1 MLQAI
6 QPINGQNTEVLEIPA
21 PACGPNQVLIANT
34 CSLVSAGTEKS
45 VVTLAKKSLI
55 AKARQRPDH
64 VRRVLQKVRQEG
76 LVSTIQQVRI
86 KLDQPVPLGYSSAGV
101 VLEVGPRVQAFR
113 RGDRVASN
121 GAHAGIVAVGQNLVA
136 HVPESVPFEHACYAV
151 VGSIALQGIRLA
163 QVGIGSVV
171 GVIGLGLIGQ
181 LAVMLLKA
189 AGCTVLG
196 IDLETSKCALARSLG
211 ADWAGTEG
219 FAEAVATHSHG
230 YGADAV
236 LIAASA
242 GSNAPLELAAGA
254 ARQKGRVVA
263 VGAVGM
269 DVPRREFYPK
279 ELELV
284 VSCSYG
290 PGRYDPLYEDSGYD
304 YPYAYVRWTE
314 QRNIQAVLD
323 LMGAGQLDVGL
334 LTTHRYPIERAA
346 DAYAM
351 IEAGDERG
359 IGVVLTY
366 PEQTSAKPVRRVA
379 IGGEKGRHS
388 KVSGSVTG
396 VGFIG
401 AGNFASAVLLPALS
415 RQQGIALR
423 GLCSAGGLSARTAAG
438 RHGFSY
444 ASSDAAEI
452 LHDPEVDA
460 VFIATRQNLHAR
472 LLLDALRAGKHVFVE
487 KPLALKVEELEK
499 LETYL
504 AEVGSAGPVWTV
516 GFNRRFAPA
525 ASAIRDHFRGGEG
538 PMTAIYRFNA
548 GDISAE
554 HWTQDEEVGGGRLV
568 GEACHAVDLLS
579 FLIGS
584 VPSRVHAEAVGAAGG
599 LRVTSDRCALTLRHA
614 DGSVSSIL
622 YTAGGD
628 KAFNKERVELYGA
641 SRVGVIEDFHRV
653 ELVRNGRRTIKK
665 FRGQDKGH
673 RQEIAAFLAAI
684 RAGGTMP
691 IPAAELLATS
701 YSTLGAMESLRTGL
715 PIDLALAYGSNP
727 GNQEPTGLSHPTSLQ
742 PEQLSETCIVATLTP
757 EVPVQ

>member
-1 MLQAI
+1 MKDGLPMQQVV
-6 QPINGQNTEVLEIPA
+6 QPINGDATEVVEIPA
-21 PACGPNQVLIANT
+21 PVCGPNRVLIANT
-34 CSLVSAGTEKS
+34 CSLISAGTEKG
-45 VVTLAKKSLI
+45 VVTLAKKSLM

-76 LVSTIQQVRI
+76 LVSTIQQVLI
-86 KLDQPVPLGYSSAGV
+86 KLDQPMPLGYSSAGV
-101 VLEVGPRVQAFR
+101 VLEVGQGVRAFR
-113 RGDRVASN
+113 PGDRVASN
-121 GAHAGIVAVGQNLVA
+121 GAHAGVVAVAQNLVG
-136 HVPESVPFEHACYAV
+136 HVPDNVPFENACYAV
-151 VGSIALQGIRLA
+151 VGSIALEGIRLA

-196 IDLETSKCALARSLG
+196 IDLETSKCTLARTLG
-211 ADWAGTEG
+211 ADWAEPEG
-219 FAEAVATHSHG
+219 FTEAIAARSLG

-236 LIAASA
+236 LIAASTL
-242 GSNAPLELAAGA
+242 SNAPLELAARS

-269 DVPRREFYPK
+269 NVPRREFYPK

-290 PGRYDPLYEDSGYD
+290 PGRYDPSYEDGGYD

-323 LMGAGQLDVGL
+323 LMGTGQLDVRM

-346 DAYAM
+346 DAYSM
-351 IEAGDERG
+351 IGAGAEKA

-366 PEQTSAKPVRRVA
+366 PEHASAKPVRRVA
-379 IGGEKGRHS
+379 IGGEKGRPS
-388 KVSGSVTG
+388 KASGSVIG

-415 RQQGIALR
+415 RQEGIALR

-438 RHGFSY
+438 RHGFAY
-444 ASSDAAEI
+444 ACSDVTEV
-452 LHDPEVDA
+452 LRDPDVDA
-460 VFIATRQNLHAR
+460 VFIATRHDLHASQ
-472 LLLDALRAGKHVFVE
+472 LLDALRAGKHVFVE
-487 KPLALKVEELEK
+487 KPLALNVEELEE

-525 ASAIRDHFRGGEG
+525 ASAVRDHFRGGEE

-548 GDISAE
+548 GDISPE
-554 HWTQDEEVGGGRLV
+554 HWTQNEEVGGGRLV

-584 VPSRVHAEAVGAAGG
+584 VPSRVHAEAVGAVAG

-684 RAGGTMP
+684 RAGGPMP
-691 IPAAELLATS
+691 IPTPELLATS
-701 YSTLGAMESLRTGL
+701 YATLGAMESLRTGL
-715 PIDLALAYGSNP
+715 SIDLALEYGANP
-727 GNQEPTGLSHPTSLQ
+727 GSQDPTDPSQPTSLHS
-742 PEQLSETCIVATLTP
+742 EQLSET
-757 EVPVQ
+757 